1 MFVTSGLS
9 RYLFLFFFGRN
20 LHHKNISYK
29 YRTRRERKH
38 LLLGLGLRLTRK
50 KDRINF
56 VEHYVKQIIFDWPS
70 KRENF
75 VDFLEVFS
83 RNRNLRAPA
92 CLRPDTSSTLYLE
105 NDRMIEE
112 DAMGI
117 PRKKV

>member
-1 MFVTSGLS
+1 MTFTVSFS
-9 RYLFLFFFGRN
+9 FFFFF
-20 LHHKNISYK
+20 LDEIYITKI